1 MKDLNYYIQLGK
13 LSEGIA
19 GLKILLDKNDP
30 LYNKLIELESSF
42 CEHPPLYKFHDPENL
57 LYDMPSSIYSAN
69 EKLYFS
75 AAMDRFAE
83 NIKQQVYLTA
93 YMNGSTDDMYR
104 KIDFKIR
111 VLDKEIAV
119 QFKTR
124 GYSSKKEFMEDVTVR
139 DLDYIYGEADL
150 LIESI
155 YDDNST
161 IVDQH
166 FLNFKKLKKLF
177 DDTILLEN
185 HGKLDGWTY
194 QRPGWLKKVN
204 EDPLDIDVI
213 KYNKGKSSY
222 YYIADSERLGL
233 PHHAY
238 ILPRAPGTNMIP
250 FPNELLEKL
259 DVDFDNADI
268 INRLP

>member
-1 MKDLNYYIQLGK
+1 
-13 LSEGIA
+13 
-19 GLKILLDKNDP
+19 
-30 LYNKLIELESSF
+30 
-42 CEHPPLYKFHDPENL
+42 
-57 LYDMPSSIYSAN
+57 
-69 EKLYFS
+69 
-75 AAMDRFAE
+75 
-83 NIKQQVYLTA
+83 
-93 YMNGSTDDMYR
+93 MYR

-185 HGKLDGWTY
+185 HGRLDGWTY

-233 PHHAY
+233 SHHAY